1 MTPPRESLV
10 RFGRTTRIVHAL
22 TGSLVLICILTAAIL
37 YNGSLSIAVGHR
49 HTVRQI
55 HVWSGFAL
63 PVPLLLGLAS
73 RLYRDDLGRLNRFNA
88 DDRRWL
94 RSRTRRN
101 GEIPVGKF
109 NAGQKLNAAA
119 CAGAIATLF
128 LTGAVMYFHDWTRLS
143 WRSGA
148 TFTHDWFALGLGV
161 LVLGHLSFALRDPV
175 ALRAMR
181 TGKVPRDWARREHEA
196 WVDELERPTLAP
208 WSPGAKPPSTPDA
221 ANVGWPGSNTT

>member
-1 MTPPRESLV
+1 MTPLRESLV
-10 RFGRTTRIVHAL
+10 RFGRTSRMVHAI
-22 TGSLVLICILTAAIL
+22 TGSLVVACIMTAAIL
-37 YNGSLSIAVGHR
+37 YNGSLSIVVGHR

-55 HVWSGFAL
+55 HVWCGFAL

-73 RLYRDDLGRLNRFNA
+73 HRYRDDLARLNRFNA

-101 GEIPVGKF
+101 GVIRVGKF

-119 CAGAIATLF
+119 CAGAISTLF
-128 LTGAVMYFHDWTRLS
+128 LSGAVMYFHDWTRLS

-161 LVLGHLSFALRDPV
+161 LVVGHLSFALRDPV

-181 TGKVPRDWARREHEA
+181 TGRVPLDWARREHEDWA
-196 WVDELERPTLAP
+196 DEFEPVTRPL
-208 WSPGAKPPSTPDA
+208 
-221 ANVGWPGSNTT
+221 